1 MQLCQC
7 RVPDSQ
13 DWEPDGVTEKF
24 QTLAQFAS
32 TVNSGQPLALVPTVS
47 VIFFAAAHVVDEKR
61 NRIRCEKVETLV

>member
-1 MQLCQC
+1 M
-7 RVPDSQ
+7 
-13 DWEPDGVTEKF
+13 EKF